1 MPFSLINK
9 DTTTNEELV
18 ATAPAR
24 LIANPTHWK
33 KPPQETGLPVEHIRN
48 QPHQCETVILSS

>member
-9 DTTTNEELV
+9 DTTADQELV
-18 ATAPAR
+18 ATAQAR

-33 KPPQETGLPVEHIRN
+33 KPPQATVFQSSTSATKL
-48 QPHQCETVILSS
+48 HQCETVILSS

>member
-9 DTTTNEELV
+9 DTTADQGLV
-18 ATAPAR
+18 ATAQAR

-33 KPPQETGLPVEHIRN
+33 KPPQATGLPVEHIRN
-48 QPHQCETVILSS
+48 QTAPM

>member
-9 DTTTNEELV
+9 DTTANEELV
-18 ATAPAR
+18 ATAQAR

-33 KPPQETGLPVEHIRN
+33 KPSQETGLPVEYIRN
-48 QPHQCETVILSS
+48 QTAPM